1 MGFIIDSIR
10 ILDVIDIL
18 LVAFLIY
25 QLYKLIKGTVAINIF
40 IGIFVLYILW
50 EVVRALEMKLLS
62 SVLGAFTGLGVL
74 ALIIVFQPEARR
86 FLLLIG
92 TKYFGK
98 NNLSIEN
105 FFTLQSVVKAKV
117 NILEIVKACKSMANI
132 KTGALIVIAKKSE
145 LRAFSDT
152 GVLIDAQ
159 TSARLLESLFYKNN
173 PLHDGAVI
181 IVNDKIKAARCVL
194 PVSESPDLDL
204 HLGMRHRSALGMS
217 EDTDSVVIVVSEQTG
232 DISFFNA
239 GKFEININPDQLK
252 RRLEKEFVR
261 IKAKRK

>member
-10 ILDVIDIL
+10 ILDIIDII

-40 IGIFVLYILW
+40 IGIFALYLIW
-50 EVVRALEMKLLS
+50 EVVRALEMKLLTS
-62 SVLGAFTGLGVL
+62 ILGAFVGLGVL
-74 ALIIVFQPEARR
+74 VLIIVFQPEVRR

-92 TKYFGK
+92 TRYFGK
-98 NNLSIEN
+98 SKLSLEGI
-105 FFTLQSVVKAKV
+105 FTLQSVLKAKV
-117 NILEIVKACKSMANI
+117 NISDIVKSCKNMSAS

-145 LRAFSDT
+145 LRVFSET
-152 GVLIDAQ
+152 GVLIDAE
-159 TSARLLESLFYKNN
+159 TSSRLIESIFVKNS

-181 IVNDKIKAARCVL
+181 IVKDKIKAAGCIL
-194 PVSESPDLDL
+194 PVSENPDLDS

-217 EDTDSVVIVVSEQTG
+217 EDSDSLVIAVSEQSG
-232 DISFFNA
+232 YISFFNS

-261 IKAKRK
+261 KKK

>member
-40 IGIFVLYILW
+40 IGIFVLYLIW
-50 EVVRALEMKLLS
+50 EVVKALQMKLLS
-62 SVLGAFTGLGVL
+62 SILGAFIGLGVL
-74 ALIIVFQPEARR
+74 ALIIVFQPEVRR

-92 TKYFGK
+92 TRYFGK
-98 NNLSIEN
+98 NKLSIES
-105 FFTLQSVVKAKV
+105 FFTLQSDLKAKV
-117 NILEIVKACKSMANI
+117 NIPEIVKSCKKMTNS

-145 LRAFSDT
+145 LRAYSET
-152 GVLIDAQ
+152 GVLIDAR
-159 TSARLLESLFYKNN
+159 TSASMLESLFYKNN
-173 PLHDGAVI
+173 PLHDGGVI
-181 IVNDKIKAARCVL
+181 IVKDKIKAARCVL
-194 PVSESPDLDL
+194 PVSENPDLDS

-232 DISFFNA
+232 YISFFNA
-239 GKFEININPDQLK
+239 GEFEININPDQLK
-252 RRLEKEFVR
+252 RRLEKEFVKR
-261 IKAKRK
+261 KAKR

>member
-1 MGFIIDSIR
+1 
-10 ILDVIDIL
+10 
-18 LVAFLIY
+18 
-25 QLYKLIKGTVAINIF
+25 LIKGTVAINIF